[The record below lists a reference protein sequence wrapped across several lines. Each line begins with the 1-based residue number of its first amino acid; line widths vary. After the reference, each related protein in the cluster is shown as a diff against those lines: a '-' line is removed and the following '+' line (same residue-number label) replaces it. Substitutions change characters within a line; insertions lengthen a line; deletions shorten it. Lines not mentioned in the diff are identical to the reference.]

1 MKQQLIAGIGLMT
14 GSAVLT
20 ATGQA
25 FWKLAVHGLGSWQLY
40 IGFLLYGFGAI
51 CMTVAFRFGSLSALH
66 PLLSLGYVFSIL
78 IGFLWLHE
86 MINWKLAVGDG
97 MIVIGAICLGLGE
110 REAKEGK
117 W

>member
-1 MKQQLIAGIGLMT
+1 MV

-40 IGFLLYGFGAI
+40 AGFMLYALGAV
-51 CMTVAFRFGSLSALH
+51 CMTLAFRFGSLSALH

-78 IGFLWLHE
+78 IGYLWLNE
-86 MINWKLAVGDG
+86 LINWPLVMGDG
-97 MIVIGAICLGLGE
+97 MIVVGAVFLGLGE
-110 REAKEGK
+110 RQAKE
-117 W
+117 

>member
-1 MKQQLIAGIGLMT
+1 MKRQLYAGIGIMV

-40 IGFLLYGFGAI
+40 AGFMLYGLGAV
-51 CMTVAFRFGSLSALH
+51 CMTLAFRFGSLSALH

-78 IGFLWLHE
+78 IGYLWLNE
-86 MINWKLAVGDG
+86 LINWPLVMGDG
-97 MIVIGAICLGLGE
+97 MIVVGAVFLGLGE
-110 REAKEGK
+110 RQAKE
-117 W
+117 

>member
-1 MKQQLIAGIGLMT
+1 MV

-40 IGFLLYGFGAI
+40 AGFILYGLGAV
-51 CMTVAFRFGSLSALH
+51 CMTLAFRFGSLSALH

-78 IGFLWLHE
+78 IGYLWLNE
-86 MINWKLAVGDG
+86 LINWPLVMGDG
-97 MIVIGAICLGLGE
+97 LIVIGAVFLGLGE
-110 REAKEGK
+110 RQAKE
-117 W
+117 